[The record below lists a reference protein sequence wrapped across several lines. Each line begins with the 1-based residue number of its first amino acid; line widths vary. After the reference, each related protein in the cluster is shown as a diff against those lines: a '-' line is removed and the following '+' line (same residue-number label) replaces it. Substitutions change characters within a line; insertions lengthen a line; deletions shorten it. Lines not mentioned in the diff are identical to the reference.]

1 MATGKGPLRIAI
13 EDFLSTFKLGEIIN
27 EWWTE
32 WGEKQEDAILES
44 HNDTLSQIQ
53 GVEGLPDV
61 FKQLGLKKRTKS
73 LQGGIAT
80 ALGFATSIGMSAASA
95 FMGPIMRLL
104 NYAMDKRL
112 RTSRVDPVAAW
123 QISRRT
129 PEFSGSALLGLQ
141 ELGWSD
147 DLIQAFRVL
156 TEPLLSEGDLLTM
169 YLREEVTSSELET
182 ELGLRG
188 WTSERI
194 NLLKKGREIIPS
206 PGELVQLAVREAFDD
221 GVASQFGYDE
231 AFPTEAAEWAE
242 KQGLSADW
250 MKKIWRSHW
259 ALPSVG
265 QGFEMFQRL
274 RPGTTDNPMS
284 EDDLALLLRALDI
297 PSFWRG
303 RLTEIAYN
311 PLTSVDVRRM
321 YATGTLDADGVYQN
335 YLDFGYSPKNA
346 QLMTD
351 FTIKYETGAEK
362 DVGRTAII
370 KGFKKGL
377 FSESEAVG
385 SLRSIGY
392 NDQAAGFYVAIAKME
407 LVEGQIDAE
416 LKFIK
421 TLYLAN
427 EIGESEIYDHLGP
440 LDMPTE
446 QVQKLVNSW
455 AVEKRRKVRLPT
467 ETELENFYK
476 LGMIEQ
482 ADYRQG
488 LVDKNYKEDTIS
500 WFIEQADMDIV
511 AEAAKTLE
519 RENKEKAR
527 IEEATILDEHR
538 LAVAAINVQIA
549 EHNADIA
556 SIKLA
561 AHDVDDPVT
570 LDDMKKAVDTLKLLI
585 KERQL
590 AKAKLTLERLA

>member
-1 MATGKGPLRIAI
+1 M
-13 EDFLSTFKLGEIIN
+13 
-27 EWWTE
+27 
-32 WGEKQEDAILES
+32 
-44 HNDTLSQIQ
+44 
-53 GVEGLPDV
+53 
-61 FKQLGLKKRTKS
+61 
-73 LQGGIAT
+73 
-80 ALGFATSIGMSAASA
+80 GMSAASA
-95 FMGPIMRLL
+95 FMAPFMRLL
-104 NYAMDKRL
+104 NYFMDKKL
-112 RTSRVDPVAAW
+112 RTSRVDPVVAW
-123 QISRRT
+123 QIARRL
-129 PEFSGSALLGLQ
+129 PEMSGQALNGLQ
-141 ELGWSD
+141 ELGWTD
-147 DLIQAFRVL
+147 ELIQAFRVL

-169 YLREEVTSSELET
+169 YLREEITPDALET
-182 ELGLRG
+182 ELGIRG

-221 GVASQFGYDE
+221 EIAEQFGYNE

-242 KQGLSADW
+242 KQGLSEDW
-250 MKKIWRSHW
+250 FRKIWRSHW

-311 PLTSVDVRRM
+311 PLTRVDVRRM

-351 FTIKYETGAEK
+351 FTIKYESGAEK
-362 DVGRTAII
+362 DVGKAAII
-370 KGFKKGL
+370 KGYKKGL
-377 FSESEAVG
+377 FSESEAVS
-385 SLRSIGY
+385 SLQGVGY
-392 NDQAAGFYVAIAKME
+392 NSQAAGFYVAIATME
-407 LVEGQIDAE
+407 LVEDQIDTE

-421 TLYLAN
+421 TLYLAG

-446 QVQKLVNSW
+446 QVQKLVNAW

-482 ADYRQG
+482 SDYRQ
-488 LVDKNYKEDTIS
+488 
-500 WFIEQADMDIV
+500 
-511 AEAAKTLE
+511 
-519 RENKEKAR
+519 
-527 IEEATILDEHR
+527 
-538 LAVAAINVQIA
+538 
-549 EHNADIA
+549 
-556 SIKLA
+556 
-561 AHDVDDPVT
+561 
-570 LDDMKKAVDTLKLLI
+570 
-585 KERQL
+585 
-590 AKAKLTLERLA
+590 